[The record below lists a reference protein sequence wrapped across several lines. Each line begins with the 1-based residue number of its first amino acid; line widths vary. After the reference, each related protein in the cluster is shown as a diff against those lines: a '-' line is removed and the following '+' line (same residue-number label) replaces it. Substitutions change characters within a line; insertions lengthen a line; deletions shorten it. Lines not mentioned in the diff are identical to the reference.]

1 MGIPERERL
10 ELEAETIRWA
20 IERADANENPIE
32 RLAQLDQLYQALG
45 YIEEDLSSLTEQ
57 GQDE

>member
-1 MGIPERERL
+1 MATPERERL
-10 ELEAETIRWA
+10 ELEADAKRGA

-32 RLAQLDQLYQALG
+32 RMAQLDQLYEELG

>member
-1 MGIPERERL
+1 MAIPERERL
-10 ELEAETIRWA
+10 ELDADAIRGA

-32 RLAQLDQLYQALG
+32 RLAQLDQLYEALG